1 MFYFAYGSNMHRV
14 GMAVRCPGAVPLEP
28 ARLEGHRFR
37 INRRGVATVVPESGG
52 VVYGLLWTVT
62 EDCLHDLDRYEGVG
76 KRLYRRVVR
85 RVETDGETREAF
97 VYLAAD
103 AEPGRA
109 PWAYLDLVLKAARD
123 AGLPPDYVAELEQWG

>member
-1 MFYFAYGSNMHRV
+1 VLYFAYGSNMHRV
-14 GMAVRCPGAVPLEP
+14 GMAVRCPDAVVLEP

-37 INRRGVATVVPESGG
+37 INRRGVATVVPAPGG
-52 VVYGLLWTVT
+52 VVHGLLWTVT
-62 EDCLHDLDRYEGVG
+62 EDCLRAMDRYEGVG
-76 KRLYRRVVR
+76 KGLYRRVVR
-85 RVETDGETREAF
+85 KVESDGEAREAF